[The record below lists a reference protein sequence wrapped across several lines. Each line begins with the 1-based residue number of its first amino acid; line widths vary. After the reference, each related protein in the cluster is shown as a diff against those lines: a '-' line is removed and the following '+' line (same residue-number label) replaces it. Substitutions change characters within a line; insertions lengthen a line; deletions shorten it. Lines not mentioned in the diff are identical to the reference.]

1 MPSRTSLPRG
11 ASRHLIAVAVL
22 GCIAQAGQSAMAQDT
37 AATRPPQ
44 ATSTAAGAGAVIGFS
59 IPAQPLDQA
68 LNQLARQANLQ
79 LLAPSALLNGL
90 RSRAIRADLSVGAAT
105 SQLLQGTGLT
115 ARMTGN
121 MLVIERATQTSDT
134 TLPAV
139 TVNASAERET
149 AIGPVPGYVARRSQ
163 TATKTDTPLLEVPQ
177 SISVIGREEMDARGV
192 QDIMEAVRYTPGVT
206 VNNWGFDPRGIEWI
220 LMRGFDT
227 TTGIAGYRD
236 GLVLPAYSVT
246 EPYGVE
252 RVEVLRGPS
261 SVTFGQGDAGG
272 IINRVSKM
280 PSNTPVNEVEVR
292 YGNFQRKQLAL
303 DLGGVAGDT
312 LSYRL
317 LGVGLDTNSQ
327 MHYGDGTPF
336 SNKRT
341 YLAPS
346 LRWQPSADTS
356 FTLLGEFLD
365 NKASDDVFYVMDNAG
380 RNTGIVRGDP
390 KFSRIRN
397 RQESLGYL
405 FEHHVNDNWTVRH
418 NLRYSNARIDKHILR
433 DALLPDDY
441 TLTRSARS
449 FPEWYGQWSSDAQLQ
464 GRVRTGIVEH
474 TLLFGFDAT
483 RIRYTSKE
491 FSGPAPSLDLR
502 YPVNLLP
509 IPEPLVP
516 ASNYT
521 QITQQL
527 GIYAQDQIKIDD
539 RWVLTLSGRQDR
551 VKSETT
557 DRINS
562 TRKGQADNKFSGRAG
577 LSYLVGNGWAP
588 YVSYATSFMPTSGVD
603 LNGNPLQPTRGK
615 QVEAG
620 IKYQPEGS
628 RTSFTAA
635 VFDLRKSNVVTYDQ
649 NTFESRQIG
658 RIRSRGLELEAK
670 AELARNLNLTASYTV
685 LNMKVLESA
694 NTSEVGKMPI
704 QVPKQSASLWLD
716 YTLGNGIG
724 FGGGVRYIGRRWND
738 VTNTSDE
745 GGVALLDATVHY
757 KTGPWRFALSATN
770 LANRK
775 YTASRAYNNY
785 YSGNER
791 TLVASA
797 KYQF

>member
-1 MPSRTSLPRG
+1 MPSRTTLPRG
-11 ASRHLIAVAVL
+11 ASRHLIAAAVL
-22 GCIAQAGQSAMAQDT
+22 ACIAQAGQSAMAQDT
-37 AATRPPQ
+37 ATPRSSQ
-44 ATSTAAGAGAVIGFS
+44 AASAASGAVIGFA

-68 LNQLARQANLQ
+68 LNQLARQAGLQ
-79 LLAPSALLNGL
+79 LLAPPALLNGL
-90 RSRAIRADLSVGAAT
+90 RSRAIQADLSVGAAT
-105 SQLLQGTGLT
+105 SQLLRGSGLVG
-115 ARMTGN
+115 RVTGN
-121 MLVIERATQTSDT
+121 TLVIERAAQVSDT
-134 TLPAV
+134 TLPTV
-139 TVNASAERET
+139 TVSASAESEN

-177 SISVIGREEMDARGV
+177 SVSVIGREEMDARGV

-206 VNNWGFDPRGIEWI
+206 VSNWGFDPRGIEWI
-220 LMRGFDT
+220 LMRGFDAT
-227 TTGIAGYRD
+227 AGIAGYRD

-261 SVTFGQGDAGG
+261 SVVFGQGDAGG

-280 PSNTPVNEVEVR
+280 PSNTPVREVEVK
-292 YGNFQRKQLAL
+292 YGNFQRKQLAF
-303 DLGGVAGDT
+303 DLGGVASDT
-312 LSYRL
+312 VSYRL
-317 LGVGLDTNSQ
+317 VGVGLDTHSQ

-336 SNKRT
+336 ANKRT

-418 NLRYSNARIDKHILR
+418 NLRYASARIDKHILR
-433 DALLPDDY
+433 HALLSDNY

-449 FPEWYGQWSSDAQLQ
+449 FPEWFGQWTSDAQLQ
-464 GRVRTGIVEH
+464 GRVRTGIAEH

-483 RIRYTSKE
+483 RIRYTSRE
-491 FSGPAPSLDLR
+491 FSGPAPGLDLR
-502 YPVNLLP
+502 NPINLLP
-509 IPEPLVP
+509 VQEPLTP
-516 ASNYT
+516 ESNYT

-539 RWVLTLSGRQDR
+539 RWVLTFSGRQDR
-551 VKSETT
+551 VESETA
-557 DRINS
+557 DHINS
-562 TRKGQADNKFSGRAG
+562 ARKGQTDSKFSGRAG
-577 LSYLVGNGWAP
+577 LSYLIGNGWAP

-603 LNGNPLQPTRGK
+603 AHGDPLQPTRGK

-635 VFDLRKSNVVTYDQ
+635 IFDLRKSNVVTYDQ
-649 NTFESRQIG
+649 NTFEARQIG

-670 AELARNLNLTASYTV
+670 AELARDLNFTASYTV
-685 LNMKVLESA
+685 LDMKVLESA
-694 NTSEVGKMPI
+694 NTSELGKMPI
-704 QVPKQSASLWLD
+704 QVPRQSASLWLD
-716 YTLGNGIG
+716 YTMNNGFG
-724 FGGGVRYIGRRWND
+724 FGGGVRYVGKRWND
-738 VTNTSDE
+738 VTNTSAE

-757 KTGPWRFALSATN
+757 KTGPWRFALTATN